1 MRPRSNY
8 IARLIELYHAYEE
21 YNDELALL
29 DPNDTHQSEFEK
41 IQARFCKRMY
51 FVWINLYFQARTM
64 REPRLEIANKGRSGG
79 EEGRASD
86 EVRLVRTAVAS
97 ESIKIVLI
105 KKIKPSLLTKSE
117 VGSES
122 SIQDRHIRKLTA
134 MLCAQRKLNNGEKY
148 HEV

>member
-1 MRPRSNY
+1 
-8 IARLIELYHAYEE
+8 
-21 YNDELALL
+21 
-29 DPNDTHQSEFEK
+29 
-41 IQARFCKRMY
+41 
-51 FVWINLYFQARTM
+51 M

-79 EEGRASD
+79 EKGRASD

-134 MLCAQRKLNNGEKY
+134 VLCAQRKKLNNGEKY
-148 HEV
+148 HDGATKRNSAIARPCNH